1 LRTRPGGAMTYANAP
16 QMRRGGESG
25 ARSNGLAIAGL
36 VCGIVGLVVFA
47 IVLGPLAIIF
57 GSVGLSRANHG
68 AEHRTMA
75 IWGIVLGVA
84 DIVLWLIVLA
94 VMSKHGGF
102 YYRG

>member
-1 LRTRPGGAMTYANAP
+1 MTYANAP
-16 QMRRGGESG
+16 QMRPGGEAR

-75 IWGIVLGVA
+75 IWGIVLGIA
-84 DIVLWLIVLA
+84 DVVLWIVVLA